1 MRKEAGG
8 FGERQTKGKQTHC
21 LAGKTARCSTVSA
34 HHCIFIFMFYSHNST
49 SFYINNSDVPC
60 NTGAQPLPGELC
72 AWLNSWRP
80 NVGPVFLGGGGYRSW
95 VPPRGITVPSSSEGP
110 THHCYIWHAKE
121 HQHDLEAGSHANPG
135 EATFYCQTKMH
146 PRWFG
151 YCFFFGYCLTVPNL
165 YWSMVLLSKDRIIS
179 S

>member
-1 MRKEAGG
+1 MRTDEKRSRRLWGAPNQGEANSLSR
-8 FGERQTKGKQTHC
+8 RQDSKVLHSVGPPLH
-21 LAGKTARCSTVSA
+21 
-34 HHCIFIFMFYSHNST
+34 FYFYVLQSHHNST

-110 THHCYIWHAKE
+110 THHCWFWHTKE
-121 HQHDLEAGSHANPG
+121 HQHDLEAGSCANPG
-135 EATFYCQTKMH
+135 EATFYCQAKMH

-151 YCFFFGYCLTVPNL
+151 YCFLQFNSAKL
-165 YWSMVLLSKDRIIS
+165 VLVHGTIKHR
-179 S
+179 